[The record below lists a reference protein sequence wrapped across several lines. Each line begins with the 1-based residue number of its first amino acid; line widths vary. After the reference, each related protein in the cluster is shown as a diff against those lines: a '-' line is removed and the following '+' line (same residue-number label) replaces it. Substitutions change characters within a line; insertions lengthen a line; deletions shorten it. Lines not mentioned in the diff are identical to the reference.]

1 MHLLTVSL
9 SAFGRA
15 SCDSKKP
22 ARKAPEKKKKKNG
35 TMREMEQMANPQV
48 QWKLETLFLFQVN
61 AGSFG
66 TSEKYIVTKLVTW
79 LLLFE

>member
-1 MHLLTVSL
+1 
-9 SAFGRA
+9 
-15 SCDSKKP
+15 
-22 ARKAPEKKKKKNG
+22 
-35 TMREMEQMANPQV
+35 MREMEQMANPQV

-66 TSEKYIVTKLVTW
+66 TSEKYIVAKLVTW